1 MTEYRCSYALNYTV
15 DAFFCF
21 TTTIRLPILQMPH
34 YTEYQYFLYETIS
47 KLREK
52 GMTFNQIADHLNK
65 KKILS
70 VRGKQFRS
78 GHIHSI
84 MKRKRV
90 IDEKLK
96 KKFPEARSD
105 FCLNVIIS
113 QQCPQKY
120 TKHPERCRKGGG
132 SDGTRTRGLRRDRPA
147 L

>member
-1 MTEYRCSYALNYTV
+1 MIYFIFQVHSKVTEYRYRYTLLPADV
-15 DAFFCF
+15 FFCF
-21 TTTIRLPILQMPH
+21 TITIRRPILKMPH
-34 YTEYQYFLYETIS
+34 YTENQYFLYETIS

-90 IDEKLK
+90 RDEKLK
-96 KKFPEARSD
+96 EKYPEVRSD
-105 FCLNVIIS
+105 FYLDIYDKSILFS
-113 QQCPQKY
+113 K
-120 TKHPERCRKGGG
+120 
-132 SDGTRTRGLRRDRPA
+132 
-147 L
+147 